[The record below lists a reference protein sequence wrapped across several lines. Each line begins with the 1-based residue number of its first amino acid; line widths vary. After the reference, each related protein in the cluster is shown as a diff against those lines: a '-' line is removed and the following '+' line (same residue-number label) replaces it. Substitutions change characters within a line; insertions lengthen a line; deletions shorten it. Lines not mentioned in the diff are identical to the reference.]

1 MLRRMIERL
10 AGIPRV
16 TAPQMVSNE
25 AQITELRIRQDD
37 LARDLE
43 RITDARLE
51 ALRAEARV
59 LGRRKPR

>member
-1 MLRRMIERL
+1 MERL
-10 AGIPRV
+10 IGLPQV
-16 TAPQMVSNE
+16 SAPQTVSTE
-25 AQITELRIRQDD
+25 AQMAELRTRQDD

-59 LGRRKPR
+59 LGRQKPR